1 MKIVLLTVNS
11 AKEKW
16 SEEVVQLYQKKLNH
30 FFSFEIVN
38 LKPKKYAREDSEVKR
53 KSDSE
58 QLLGQISSDDYVI
71 VFDERGESLNSPQYA
86 KKINS
91 ALNCGKKRIVLVL
104 GGAFGLTEDV
114 RKKAQLN
121 VSLSSMVYNH
131 LIAEAVILE
140 QTYRAFTILKN
151 IPYHNE

>member
-1 MKIVLLTVNS
+1 MKIVLLTVNT

-16 SEEVVQLYQKKLNH
+16 SDELVQLYQKKLNH
-30 FFSFEIVN
+30 FFSFEIIN

-53 KSDSE
+53 KADSD
-58 QLLGQISSDDYVI
+58 LLLSHLTADDFVI
-71 VFDERGESLNSPQYA
+71 VFDERGNAFNSIQFSQ
-86 KKINS
+86 KMNS
-91 ALNCGKKRIVLVL
+91 ALNSGKKRIVLVL
-104 GGAFGLTEDV
+104 GGAFGLNEEL

-121 VSLSSMVYNH
+121 VSLSNMVFNH

-151 IPYHNE
+151 IPYHND